1 MSKPGM
7 ELSCF
12 LRSPNKFYSPN
23 FYEFQRLYW
32 EFGRLSGG
40 GTLHNMQL
48 FPLPFLFLYFPFAD
62 CLGNL
67 KFFFLLLQ
75 TAISFSFQ
83 GLVQAIQ
90 GLGVPSTTPRTSA
103 VFSKIALSLKGTM
116 ESVVKIITFS
126 TFVVVTI
133 FLHDPY
139 VLKDIISY
147 SYIE

>member
-48 FPLPFLFLYFPFAD
+48 FPLPFLFLCFPFAD

-83 GLVQAIQ
+83 GLVQAVR

-116 ESVVKIITFS
+116 ESVVKMITFS
-126 TFVVVTI
+126 TFVWSQSFCMTPM
-133 FLHDPY
+133 FLKILL
-139 VLKDIISY
+139 VILI
-147 SYIE
+147 